1 MQDPAKRPLTADE
14 RTLLET
20 QKAEAEAE
28 ALRLRLEEATNA
40 GKRKLMT
47 ELKQAGLTK
56 ITGLEVAQ
64 AFRPTG
70 HRGSTASAST
80 RTSCAGWWRIS
91 SERKR
96 WMLYVSSKRR

>member
-1 MQDPAKRPLTADE
+1 MQDPAKHPLTDDE

-47 ELKQAGLTK
+47 ELKEAGLKK
-56 ITGLEVAQ
+56 ITGLAVAQ
-64 AFRPTG
+64 AFADLG
-70 HRGSTASAST
+70 
-80 RTSCAGWWRIS
+80 IQ
-91 SERKR
+91 E
-96 WMLYVSSKRR
+96 V